1 MLILVDGHN
10 LVPKIPGMS
19 LADVDDENQLVSL
32 LQSYC
37 RARRN
42 TVEVYFDRAPVGQA
56 GKRGFG
62 QVTAY
67 FVRDGITADEAIMAR
82 LKALG
87 KRARNVK
94 VVSSDRQVQAAVRGA
109 HAGLVTSDEFSRE
122 LQAIMEETPSIDPRN
137 RLLGDD
143 ELAEWETL
151 FRRGHPPVNRE
162 D

>member
-1 MLILVDGHN
+1 MLILIDGHN
-10 LVPKIPGMS
+10 LIPKVPGMS
-19 LADVDDENQLVSL
+19 LADPDDENQLISL

-42 TVEVYFDRAPVGQA
+42 SVEVYFDRAPLGQA
-56 GKRGFG
+56 GKRGHG
-62 QVTAY
+62 QVTAI

-87 KRARNVK
+87 KRAKNVK

-109 HAGLVTSDEFSRE
+109 HARLVTSEEFSHE
-122 LQAIMEETPSIDPRN
+122 LQVIMEETPSIDPRN
-137 RLLGDD
+137 RLLSD
-143 ELAEWETL
+143 EELTEWETL
-151 FRRGHPPVNRE
+151 FRRGHPPVGKK